1 MEMITA
7 PITNKNRLV
16 ITTTA
21 PVTTITI
28 AVAKK
33 TTSTVVTSAAR
44 PRRQYLLSEIWSKRL
59 MGIYLLALSITDML

>member
-1 MEMITA
+1 MEVITA

-33 TTSTVVTSAAR
+33 TTSTVVITAAR
-44 PRRQYLLSEIWSKRL
+44 PGRQYLLSEIWSKRL